1 MSRSSTLERIADG
14 RRPGQQPS
22 TSERRPLQE
31 TWPGHLLTA
40 LFVAVAVGQI
50 ANGGPI
56 PWALSIPALSEG
68 RYETILTH
76 MVSHAGL
83 GHLTMNTLAL
93 LSLSPPVVAAM
104 RRSRGG
110 APMIVRYLLF
120 FLLGGLASAGLFLAM
135 NLDETLPMVGASG
148 AICALWG
155 LLARIDPD
163 GGPDQALWSPRALR
177 VTRDFAISNAIL
189 VLLINGLAA
198 AAGAQGGVAWEG
210 HLGGY
215 LLGLLLGPLFLPRLP
230 PPPPMGPWGPR
241 L

>member
-1 MSRSSTLERIADG
+1 MSRSSTLERVAG
-14 RRPGQQPS
+14 RR
-22 TSERRPLQE
+22 RPDQG
-31 TWPGHLLTA
+31 TWPGLLLAT
-40 LFVAVAVGQI
+40 LFAVVAAWQV
-50 ANGGPI
+50 ANGGPL

-83 GHLTMNTLAL
+83 PHLMMNTLAL
-93 LSLSPPVVAAM
+93 LAFSPIVVRAM
-104 RRSRGG
+104 RRGRAA

-120 FLLGGLASAGLFLAM
+120 FVLGGLASAGLFIAM
-135 NLDETLPMVGASG
+135 NLDQTLPMVGASG

-155 LLARIDPD
+155 LLARIDPQ
-163 GGPDQALWSPRALR
+163 GGPDKALWSPHSLR
-177 VTRDFAISNAIL
+177 VTRDFLLSNALL

-198 AAGAQGGVAWEG
+198 AAGAQGGIAWEG

-215 LLGLLLGPLFLPRLP
+215 LFGLLLGPLFLPRLP

>member
-56 PWALSIPALSEG
+56 PWALSIPALNEG

-76 MVSHAGL
+76 MVSHASL
-83 GHLTMNTLAL
+83 PHLIMNTLAL
-93 LSLSPPVVAAM
+93 LTFSPIVVRAM
-104 RRSRGG
+104 RRGRGG

-120 FLLGGLASAGLFLAM
+120 FVLGGLASAGLFIAM
-135 NLDETLPMVGASG
+135 NLDQTLPMVGASG

-155 LLARIDPD
+155 LLGRIDPE
-163 GGPDQALWSPRALR
+163 GGPDKALWSPHALR
-177 VTRDFAISNAIL
+177 VTRDFVISNAIL

-198 AAGAQGGVAWEG
+198 AAGAEGGIAWEG

-215 LLGLLLGPLFLPRLP
+215 LFGLLLGPLFLPPRP